1 MKIILQNL
9 KHFITS
15 IFLFSIIGNNFLVA
29 AEEDSKALKISTD
42 AYNYDKG
49 FGDFISNQTMTLRN
63 KQGEE
68 TIRYFRGK
76 TLEVS
81 DDGDKT
87 LFIFDSPKDVKGTAT
102 LTFSH
107 KVGPDDQWLYLPA
120 LKRVKRIT
128 SENRSGSFVGSEFAY
143 EDLGSQ
149 ELEKYS
155 NRKYI
160 KKEPCPEKEELTCHV
175 ITRVPVEKSSGY
187 SYQTLWL
194 DNTPA
199 HKVWKIEYYDRK
211 KSLLKTLKFGDYKIY
226 LDKFWRPS
234 TYYMINHQTGK
245 STDLLVEEIKFKVGL
260 SERDFNQKSL
270 SRVR

>member
-1 MKIILQNL
+1 MKKIYQTSKFLIIL
-9 KHFITS
+9 IS
-15 IFLFSIIGNNFLVA
+15 ILLTHHLSLTF
-29 AEEDSKALKISTD
+29 EEDEKALKISTD
-42 AYNYDKG
+42 AYNYDKA
-49 FGDFISNQTMTLRN
+49 FGDFISSQTMTLRN

-68 TIRYFRGK
+68 TTRYFRGK
-76 TLEVS
+76 TLEVNN
-81 DDGDKT
+81 DGDKT

-102 LTFSH
+102 LTFTH
-107 KVGPDDQWLYLPA
+107 KAGPDDQWLYLPA

-160 KKEPCPEKEELTCHV
+160 KKVTCPEQGDLQCHV
-175 ITRVPVEKSSGY
+175 ITRSPVEKSSGY
-187 SYQTLWL
+187 SYQILWL
-194 DNTPA
+194 DDTPA
-199 HKVWKIEYYDRK
+199 HRVWKIEYYDRK
-211 KSLLKTLKFGDYKIY
+211 KSLLKTLSFGEYKIY

-234 TYYMINHQTGK
+234 VYKMINHQTGK
-245 STDLLVEEIKFKVGL
+245 STDLLVENIKFRVGL
-260 SERDFNQKSL
+260 SEKDFNQKSL

>member
-1 MKIILQNL
+1 MKKSLNFLISL
-9 KHFITS
+9 T
-15 IFLFSIIGNNFLVA
+15 FLFLLFKTFVL
-29 AEEDSKALKISTD
+29 AEEDKKALKISTD

-49 FGDFISNQTMTLRN
+49 FGDFTSTQIMTLRN

-76 TLEVS
+76 TLEVEN
-81 DDGDKT
+81 DGDKT

-102 LTFSH
+102 LTFTH

-149 ELEKYS
+149 ELEKYTK
-155 NRKYI
+155 RKYLN
-160 KKEPCPEKEELTCHV
+160 KEACPNMQDLNCHV
-175 ITRVPVEKSSGY
+175 ISRVPVEKSSGY
-187 SYQTLWL
+187 NYQVLWL
-194 DNTPA
+194 DDTPA
-199 HKVWKIEYYDRK
+199 HRVWKIEFYDRK
-211 KSLLKTLKFGDYKIY
+211 NSLLKTLYFGDYKIY
-226 LDKFWRPS
+226 IDKFWRPS
-234 TYYMINHQTGK
+234 TYKMINHQTGK
-245 STDLLVEEIKFKVGL
+245 STDLFVENIKFKEGL